1 MEKEKTILTGN
12 EALAR
17 GAYEAGVKV
26 ATAYP
31 GTPSTEILENISKY
45 KNIYSQWSVNE
56 KVAMEVASGASIAG
70 ARALVAMKHVGLNVA
85 ADPFMT
91 LAYTGIGG
99 GLVVISADDPDMHSS
114 QNEQDNRYYS
124 KMAKIP
130 MLEPS
135 DSQECKDFLK
145 DAFEISE
152 KFDIPVLLRTTTRI
166 AHSGSVVGVG
176 DIAEEKE
183 IPPYIKN
190 SVKYVMIPA
199 HARIRHE
206 SLMDRWKKLKSY
218 SDMISINKIVI
229 PDSNPDK
236 SNFGTKNFA
245 SIGIITSGACFQFAK
260 EAFPNVSILKLG
272 MSSPLPEKL
281 IGKFLKD
288 KKIAIVIEELAP
300 FIQEQLQSLNPD
312 VEIIGKEFFPENG
325 EFNVKIIRALYRK
338 FEEIGYF
345 DLGYEN
351 IVKNF
356 HNEDSAVCENSG
368 ILKSRPDNNMKAQN
382 SLGYNRKDKIIL
394 SLIGKYK
401 EKEIMAGAF
410 TETADKNISEAAKII
425 SGLPPRPPVLCAGCS
440 HRAVFYVLKKLK
452 LMVMGDIGCYTLAV
466 LPPLDTLDST
476 LCMGAGI
483 GQALGVE
490 KADPKRKGKVV
501 SVIGDSTFF
510 HSGIT
515 SLIDNVF
522 NKGTGLILI
531 LDNRVTA
538 MTGHQ
543 THPGIGRTLMGDT
556 TTAIKP
562 EDIAAAAG
570 VKNVSIV
577 NSYDIME
584 LEKIIKS
591 ELVKEELSVI
601 ICRQECVLINKNK
614 VKSKYFIDQKTCKKC
629 GLCIKFG
636 CPAIEYKDEVYSI
649 NEFMCN
655 SCGVCANL
663 CPGKSIKLK

>member
-1 MEKEKTILTGN
+1 VEKEKTILTGN

-17 GAYEAGVKV
+17 GACEAGVKV

-70 ARALVAMKHVGLNVA
+70 ARSLVAMKHVGLNVA

-91 LAYTGIGG
+91 LAYTGVGG

-124 KMAKIP
+124 KMAKVP

-166 AHSGSVVGVG
+166 AHSRSIVELG
-176 DIAEEKE
+176 E
-183 IPPYIKN
+183 IPEERENLPYTKN
-190 SVKYVMIPA
+190 SMKYVMIPA
-199 HARIRHE
+199 YARIRHRD
-206 SLMDRWKKLKSY
+206 LLNRWEKLKYY
-218 SDMISINKIVI
+218 SNKISINKIMP
-229 PDSNPDK
+229 PDCSLKK
-236 SNFGTKNFA
+236 SDTKFKNFG
-245 SIGIITSGACFQFAK
+245 SIGIIAAGACFQFAK
-260 EAFPNVSILKLG
+260 EAFPEVSILKLG
-272 MSSPLPEKL
+272 LSNPLPETMIK
-281 IGKFLKD
+281 KFLKD
-288 KKIAIVIEELAP
+288 KNVAIVIEELAP
-300 FIQEQLQSLNPD
+300 FIQEQLQSLNLD

-325 EFNVKIIRALYRK
+325 EFNEKIVKALYRK
-338 FEEIGYF
+338 FEKIGYF
-345 DLGYEN
+345 DVGYKTV
-351 IVKNF
+351 IKNS
-356 HNEDSAVCENSG
+356 NSESLTKNKSSEVLENSLD
-368 ILKSRPDNNMKAQN
+368 ILESQN
-382 SLGYNRKDKIIL
+382 SFGCRSKDKIIS
-394 SLIGKYK
+394 SLIGRYE
-401 EKEIMAGAF
+401 EKGVIENFI
-410 TETADKNISEAAKII
+410 ETSKNIAEITKII
-425 SGLPPRPPVLCAGCS
+425 SEIPPRPPVLCAGCS
-440 HRAVFYVLKKLK
+440 HRAVFHILKKLK
-452 LMVMGDIGCYTLAV
+452 LIVMGDIGCYTLAV
-466 LPPLDTLDST
+466 LPPLDALDST

-490 KADPKRKGKVV
+490 KADPKRKGKIV

-531 LDNRVTA
+531 LDNRITA

-543 THPGIGRTLMGDT
+543 THPGLGRTLMGDA

-562 EDIAAAAG
+562 EDIAAAVG
-570 VKNVSIV
+570 VKNVSVV
-577 NSYDIME
+577 NSYDIIE
-584 LEKIIKS
+584 LEKTIKA
-591 ELVKEELSVI
+591 ELSKEELSVI
-601 ICRQECVLINKNK
+601 VCRQECVLISKNK
-614 VKSKYFIDQKTCKKC
+614 TTNKYDIDQKTCKKC

-636 CPAIEYKDEVYSI
+636 CPAIEFKDDKYSI
-649 NEFMCN
+649 NELMCN
-655 SCGVCANL
+655 GCGVCANI
-663 CPGKSIKLK
+663 CIKKSIKLK